1 MLSLLGYEFF
11 QNALLAGVLA
21 SIACGIIGT
30 FVVIRRMVA
39 ISGGISHAA
48 FGGIG
53 LGYYLGI
60 EPLLGA
66 IGFTVGAALIM
77 GELEQRAE
85 QNMDTLIGAV
95 WATGMAFGILFI
107 YITPGFAPDLF
118 GYLFGNILLVPQ
130 GELLLMLVLIVIIV
144 ITVGILFND
153 LVAVT
158 FDQEYATV
166 TNLPVERL
174 LLVLLVLIALTVVML
189 IQVVGIILVIALLT
203 LPAAISRECTGRVKT
218 MMLYAVLLGGAFT
231 TTGIFLSAILDI
243 PSGATIILV
252 SAAAYGGVL
261 VKKQLASVNR
271 TPGVVTPDGKE
282 KRPGQV

>member
-21 SIACGIIGT
+21 SVACGIIGT
-30 FVVIRRMVA
+30 IVIIRRMVA

-60 EPLLGA
+60 EPLIGA
-66 IGFTVGAALIM
+66 LAFTIGAALTM

-85 QNMDTLIGAV
+85 QHMDTLIGAV
-95 WATGMAFGILFI
+95 WATGMALGILFI

-130 GELLLMLVLIVIIV
+130 GDLLLMLVLVAVIV
-144 ITVGILFND
+144 ITVGFLFND
-153 LVAVT
+153 LIAVT
-158 FDQEYATV
+158 FDEEYATV
-166 TNLPVERL
+166 INLPVEQL
-174 LLVLLVLIALTVVML
+174 MLVLLVLIALTVVML

-203 LPAAISRECTGRVKT
+203 LPAAISRECTSRVKT
-218 MMLYAVLLGGAFT
+218 MMLYAVLLGMAFT
-231 TTGIFLSAILDI
+231 TTGIFLSAHLNI
-243 PSGATIILV
+243 PSGATIILI
-252 SAAAYGGVL
+252 SAAVYGGVL
-261 VKKQLASVNR
+261 AKKQIAR
-271 TPGVVTPDGKE
+271 
-282 KRPGQV
+282 R